1 MTNRSLAPCKE
12 FSFFVRTTKIG
23 VSRKSSSAP
32 AEVGIEISSHNY
44 RAAGE
49 ISDSHSV
56 GRGKL
61 HGTGFGMDFSTA
73 N

>member
-1 MTNRSLAPCKE
+1 MTNRNLAPCKE
-12 FSFFVRTTKIG
+12 FSFFVWTTKME
-23 VSRKSSSAP
+23 VSRQSSSAP

-49 ISDSHSV
+49 ISDSHSM
-56 GRGKL
+56 GREKL
-61 HGTGFGMDFSTA
+61 HGTGLGIDFSSA